1 MIKLNFCLNI
11 IHKIYFIYL
20 HYFHILMR
28 RVYFVALLLF
38 IAVTVFAQEKLLPDV
53 IRSSKNEYSGMC
65 LYEGKVFLLP
75 QSKKPGTP
83 FSGHINS
90 IDTRKISLDKDMR
103 LHVPDEAL
111 RTYTFTNL
119 PELASAI
126 PGFEGFEAI
135 SIYNNTV
142 FLTVETETDND
153 YIVKGYLH
161 DTLITLSEKRVWIS
175 KPRRNAVHLT
185 NAGLEGMALFRG
197 SLVIAFEYNYFGL
210 DAAFLYKVDTSFH
223 KLPGAN
229 TPFAMV
235 PFQALP
241 FRLTDMCP
249 SDHGTFYA
257 INHYWNFNGN
267 MNHKEAYYKDI
278 DPSKDPDLKHWTP
291 GECFTRII
299 ELKPTANGFTW
310 KTKKVIPNNQC
321 INWEGI
327 VPYKDGVLLISD
339 DNKIPF
345 LETKL
350 HYYSFK

>member
-1 MIKLNFCLNI
+1 
-11 IHKIYFIYL
+11 
-20 HYFHILMR
+20 MR
-28 RVYFVALLLF
+28 LLLI
-38 IAVTVFAQEKLLPDV
+38 IAYLLFSISCYAQEKLLPDA

-65 LYEGKVFLLP
+65 FYDGKVFLLP

-90 IDTRKISLDKDMR
+90 IDPRKITLDKDMH
-103 LHVPDEAL
+103 LHVPDDAL

-119 PELASAI
+119 PEIANAI

-153 YIVKGYLH
+153 YIVKGYFH
-161 DTLITLSEKRVWIS
+161 DTLITLSEKKIWIS
-175 KPRRNAVHLT
+175 KPRRNAVRLT
-185 NAGLEGMALFRG
+185 NAGLEGMAFSQG
-197 SLVIAFEYNYFGL
+197 SLIIAFEYNYFGL
-210 DAAFLYKVDTSFH
+210 DAAFLYKVDTSFD
-223 KLPGAN
+223 KLPGSH
-229 TPFAMV
+229 TPFAMI
-235 PFQALP
+235 PFQELP

-249 SDHGTFYA
+249 TGRGTFYA

-278 DPSKDPDLKHWTP
+278 DASKDHDLKHWTP

-299 ELKPTANGFTW
+299 ELKPTEDGFTW

-327 VPYKDGVLLISD
+327 VPYKDGVLIISD

-350 HYYSFK
+350 HYYPLK